1 MSKNLSDFGD
11 YELADELRDRGFS
24 VEDCAATLEDYSDN
38 ELIEELESRGRDYF
52 VEEDV
57 KELMTKIWYNRRL
70 GRDYQRELDSLIY
83 SMIGKVV

>member
-11 YELADELRDRGFS
+11 YELADELRDRGFA
-24 VEDCAATLEDYSDN
+24 VEDYITTIEDYGDA
-38 ELIEELESRGRDYF
+38 ELIDELESRNIDCF
-52 VEEDV
+52 VEDGT
-57 KELMTKIWYNRRL
+57 KEMMTKIWYNRRL